1 MQAGV
6 LGRAAGHHL
15 GDHAADHVVHA
26 EGFRQG
32 GVDVLDGDA
41 QVAANHPAVLD
52 QVGHHLAGDRR
63 RGGEADALPVAVRGQ
78 NGGVDAD
85 QVATGVDQR
94 AAGVAAV
101 DGRVGLDEILEGGD
115 AQMGAAGG
123 ADDAH
128 GHGLAH
134 AQRVADGQHHV
145 ADAHRLRAVQFDLR
159 QVFQGDLQQR
169 QIGFRVGAHHP
180 RRGVP
185 AVAQGHQDLIGVAD
199 HMVAGQHIAFGGH
212 QHPGAQAGQGALA
225 ARALHEAVEQRVVAE
240 LLAAAGDDLGGIDVD
255 HRRRRPGHRV
265 RVAVRAG
272 RRGGGRRAG
281 VAGAGPV
288 LVPPQH
294 RQAHGQAGDHRQ
306 RQKSK
311 QF

>member
-1 MQAGV
+1 MAHLSAHNLAKSYKSTRVIEDVSLEVEAG
-6 LGRAAGHHL
+6 
-15 GDHAADHVVHA
+15 
-26 EGFRQG
+26 QI
-32 GVDVLDGDA
+32 
-41 QVAANHPAVLD
+41 
-52 QVGHHLAGDRR
+52 
-63 RGGEADALPVAVRGQ
+63 
-78 NGGVDAD
+78 
-85 QVATGVDQR
+85 
-94 AAGVAAV
+94 
-101 DGRVGLDEILEGGD
+101 VGLLGPN
-115 AQMGAAGG
+115 GAGKTTCFYMIV
-123 ADDAH
+123 
-128 GHGLAH
+128 GL
-134 AQRVADGQHHV
+134 VA